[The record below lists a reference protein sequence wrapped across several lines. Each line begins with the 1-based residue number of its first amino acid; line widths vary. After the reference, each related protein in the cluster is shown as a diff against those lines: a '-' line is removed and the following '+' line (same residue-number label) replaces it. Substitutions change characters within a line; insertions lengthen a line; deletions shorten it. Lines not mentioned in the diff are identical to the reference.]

1 MNLLSD
7 AWIPVRSH
15 VGGETEKITLRD
27 LLCGEEKWELC
38 LPRDDMELAALQLLI
53 CMTQILFMPKTSDEL
68 KKRIAKPLPPND
80 YDVAI
85 QFYGD
90 WFQLDHSKFPFM
102 QVRGV
107 KAKDTTPMGK
117 LMAGMTGATN
127 SCFVNQVGWQMGC
140 VPAVRLSLFSPGILC
155 SKLRWRVQSRIAGK
169 LACNHT
175 RTGRSL
181 RRRVWLNV
189 VNEEAVIQTFPFYRD
204 TASQQPTWIERLQ
217 RETSRC
223 SELVFF
229 EDSCGNR
236 PYRAPPPVKA
246 DFCTCCGH
254 SVGQFILRL
263 KRPIQL
269 HHNRYVAASPFAPN
283 HDGEERA
290 NVRKVSCLHN
300 CSSCLD
306 AVKPICR
313 AAAT

>member
-140 VPAVRLSLFSPGILC
+140 V
-155 SKLRWRVQSRIAGK
+155 AG
-169 LACNHT
+169 
-175 RTGRSL
+175 
-181 RRRVWLNV
+181 
-189 VNEEAVIQTFPFYRD
+189 
-204 TASQQPTWIERLQ
+204 
-217 RETSRC
+217 
-223 SELVFF
+223 
-229 EDSCGNR
+229 
-236 PYRAPPPVKA
+236 
-246 DFCTCCGH
+246 CTCYRSFHQASCAPSFG
-254 SVGQFILRL
+254 GGFKAGLRGNSPVTTL
-263 KRPIQL
+263 VQGD
-269 HHNRYVAASPFAPN
+269 HCAGAS
-283 HDGEERA
+283 G
-290 NVRKVSCLHN
+290 
-300 CSSCLD
+300 
-306 AVKPICR
+306 
-313 AAAT
+313 